1 MKTLKVIFS
10 LLTLTLILFSCTP
23 QALDDDQNTNAVEDI
38 QATGDECTSNNG
50 SKGWSPRTS
59 YIKNLK

>member
-10 LLTLTLILFSCTP
+10 LFALTLILFSCSP

-38 QATGDECTSNNG
+38 QATGGEKANTNNG
-50 SKGWSPRTS
+50 SKG
-59 YIKNLK
+59 